1 MIISGQFNDSLPP
14 IMDGVAITARN
25 YAYWLNRNHAPSFA
39 IGPKVPE
46 YQDEDRNILRFQSL
60 RLKAADPY
68 RLGFPRVD
76 REFNKLIEEIP
87 FDLVHAHC
95 PFVSGNYA
103 YTLAQKRKIPMVTTF
118 HSKYRD
124 DFANW
129 MRLDV
134 MVNQAVKFIVNFYE
148 QADAVWVPNEAIIET
163 LREYGY
169 RGPVEYVPN
178 GSDIALAADED
189 RKKLADRGREILK
202 ANEAVPVLLYLGQ
215 QRWVKNLKLL
225 IESLAILKQQG
236 LQYQMRMVGNGSD
249 LEEIRELVERRG
261 LDDLVR
267 FTGPVYDR
275 EELRSVFAAS
285 DLMLFPSL
293 YDNAS
298 LATREAAGFAIPTVF
313 VNGATTANGI
323 IDGKNGFL
331 AENEPE
337 EYASKIRSLLSD
349 PGKIKAAGLGAR
361 DYLYISWEEIASQ
374 VYGKYEEIVARFKHR
389 QINGILGQEKQAE
402 HNSAG

>member
-14 IMDGVAITARN
+14 IMDGVAITASN

-39 IGPKVPE
+39 IGPKVPD
-46 YQDEDRNILRFQSL
+46 YQDTDPNVLRFQSL
-60 RLKAADPY
+60 RLKIADPY

-76 REFNKLIEEIP
+76 REFNQTIEEIP

-103 YTLAQKRKIPMVTTF
+103 YTLAQKRKIPIVATF
-118 HSKYRD
+118 HSKCRD

-129 MRLDV
+129 MMLDITI
-134 MVNQAVKFIVNFYE
+134 NQAVKFIVGFYE

-169 RGPVEYVPN
+169 RGPVDYVPN
-178 GSDIALAADED
+178 GSDIALSAGED
-189 RKKLADRGREILK
+189 RKALAAEGREIL
-202 ANEAVPVLLYLGQ
+202 NVDGTSPVLLYLGQ

-225 IESLAILKQQG
+225 IQSLKILKQENRG
-236 LQYQMRMVGNGSD
+236 FQMRMVGNGSD
-249 LEEIRELVERRG
+249 LEEIRDLVSKSG
-261 LDDLVR
+261 LDNHVQ
-267 FTGPVYDR
+267 FTGPIYDR
-275 EELRSVFAAS
+275 QDLRKVFAAS

-313 VNGATTANGI
+313 VEGATTANGI

-331 AENEPE
+331 QRMIPNHMPV
-337 EYASKIRSLLSD
+337 K
-349 PGKIKAAGLGAR
+349 
-361 DYLYISWEEIASQ
+361 
-374 VYGKYEEIVARFKHR
+374 
-389 QINGILGQEKQAE
+389 
-402 HNSAG
+402 

>member
-1 MIISGQFNDSLPP
+1 
-14 IMDGVAITARN
+14 
-25 YAYWLNRNHAPSFA
+25 
-39 IGPKVPE
+39 
-46 YQDEDRNILRFQSL
+46 
-60 RLKAADPY
+60 
-68 RLGFPRVD
+68 
-76 REFNKLIEEIP
+76 
-87 FDLVHAHC
+87 
-95 PFVSGNYA
+95 
-103 YTLAQKRKIPMVTTF
+103 
-118 HSKYRD
+118 
-124 DFANW
+124 
-129 MRLDV
+129 
-134 MVNQAVKFIVNFYE
+134 
-148 QADAVWVPNEAIIET
+148 
-163 LREYGY
+163 
-169 RGPVEYVPN
+169 
-178 GSDIALAADED
+178 
-189 RKKLADRGREILK
+189 
-202 ANEAVPVLLYLGQ
+202 
-215 QRWVKNLKLL
+215 
-225 IESLAILKQQG
+225 
-236 LQYQMRMVGNGSD
+236 
-249 LEEIRELVERRG
+249 VERRG
-261 LDDLVR
+261 LDNLVR

-275 EELRSVFAAS
+275 EELRAVFAAS

-361 DYLYISWEEIASQ
+361 EYLYISWEEIASQ